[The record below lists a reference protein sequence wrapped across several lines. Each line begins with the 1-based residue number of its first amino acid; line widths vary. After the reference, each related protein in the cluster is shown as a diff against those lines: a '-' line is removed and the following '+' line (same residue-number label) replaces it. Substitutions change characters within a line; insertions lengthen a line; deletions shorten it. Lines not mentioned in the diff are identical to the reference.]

1 MVYWVKDL
9 FSEKGSISM
18 MRVLSLTSCVT
29 AVAIA
34 IIGVVK
40 PSPDY
45 SGLSL
50 LCGTFLTAAF
60 TGKVM
65 QKRIETNFSGKD
77 PQS

>member
-1 MVYWVKDL
+1 MRLLREL

-18 MRVLSLTSCVT
+18 MRLLSLITCNT
-29 AVAIA
+29 AVVIA
-34 IIGVVK
+34 IMGMLK
-40 PSPDY
+40 QSPDY

-65 QKRIETNFSGKD
+65 QKKLEVPDRGS
-77 PQS
+77 